1 MEITFLRTGGII
13 PITKKSNTIVDWS
26 ETEVQELLSLIR
38 ADNMGQ
44 MRDETQY
51 QLVYNDQTVAIDID
65 KVPKKYKK
73 TFERLKEDLRIVKP
87 G

>member
-73 TFERLKEDLRIVKP
+73 IFERLKEDLRIVKP